1 MSDKPLPRL
10 ASTANSGES
19 LSAEDVATYL
29 RDHPDFF
36 VGRDALLG
44 ELLLPHGSTGSVS
57 LVERQLKVLRER
69 NQSMRRRLNEMVR
82 TARQNHRLFER
93 TLELT
98 LRLME
103 TAGTEARLRRLEDGL
118 TSGFDLDAV
127 AMHGIETEG
136 FSPDLR
142 RAIAVTS
149 EADAQPTVGHL
160 LRPGRIVCGLLR
172 EPELAF
178 LFAGQEA
185 DVASAAVM
193 PVEVPGGLLL
203 LALGSR
209 DPNHFTPDMGTMF
222 VRFLGDAIARMLMQE
237 ILPVGGTP
245 LGGTPVGGGAGSTGT
260 A

>member
-10 ASTANSGES
+10 TSHPDGDRPVGADE
-19 LSAEDVATYL
+19 VAVYL
-29 RDHPDFF
+29 RRHPEFF

-44 ELLLPHGSTGSVS
+44 ELLLPHGSAGSVS

-69 NQSMRRRLNEMVR
+69 NQSMRRRLNDMVR

-103 TAGTEARLRRLEDGL
+103 TDGTAARLRRLENGL
-118 TSGFDLDAV
+118 TEGFELDAV
-127 AMHGIETEG
+127 TMHGIEREG
-136 FSPDLR
+136 FFPELR
-142 RAIAVTS
+142 QAISVSS
-149 EADAQPTVGHL
+149 EVEAEPIVGHL

-178 LFAGQEA
+178 LFAGHEA

-222 VRFLGDAIARMLMQE
+222 VRFLGDAIARMLKQE
-237 ILPVGGTP
+237 ALP
-245 LGGTPVGGGAGSTGT
+245 LGNAPAGGGAGATGT

>member
-10 ASTANSGES
+10 ASHPDGGES
-19 LSAEDVATYL
+19 TSADDVAAYL
-29 RDHPDFF
+29 HEHPEFF
-36 VGRDALLG
+36 VDRDTLLS
-44 ELLLPHGSTGSVS
+44 ELLLPHGSSGSVS

-82 TARQNHRLFER
+82 TARLNHRLFER

-103 TAGTEARLRRLEDGL
+103 TDGTEVRLRRLEDGL
-118 TSGFDLDAV
+118 KKDFELDAV
-127 AMHGIETEG
+127 AMHGIEREG
-136 FSPDLR
+136 FSPALHQ
-142 RAIAVTS
+142 AITVTT
-149 EADAQPTVGHL
+149 EAEAQPTVGHL

-178 LFAGQEA
+178 LFTGHEA
-185 DVASAAVM
+185 EVASAAVM

-222 VRFLGDAIARMLMQE
+222 VRFLGDAIARMLRQE
-237 ILPVGGTP
+237 TLPVGGTP
-245 LGGTPVGGGAGSTGT
+245 EGGTPDDGAGAKGT

>member
-10 ASTANSGES
+10 APNADGAAS
-19 LSAEDVATYL
+19 LSAEEVAAYL
-29 RDHPDFF
+29 HDHPEFF
-36 VGRDALLG
+36 VGRDTLLG
-44 ELLLPHGSTGSVS
+44 ELILPHGSSGSVS

-82 TARQNHRLFER
+82 TARLNHRLFER

-103 TAGTEARLRRLEDGL
+103 TDGTEARLRRLEEGL
-118 TSGFDLDAV
+118 TSGFELDAV

-136 FSPDLR
+136 FPPALH

-149 EADAQPTVGHL
+149 EAEAQPTVGHL

-178 LFAGQEA
+178 LFAGKETEI
-185 DVASAAVM
+185 ASAAVM

-209 DPNHFTPDMGTMF
+209 DPNHFTPDMGTLF

-237 ILPVGGTP
+237 ALPRGGP
-245 LGGTPVGGGAGSTGT
+245 SAGEAGATGT

>member
-1 MSDKPLPRL
+1 MSEKPLPRL
-10 ASTANSGES
+10 VPNANGGES
-19 LSAEDVATYL
+19 MSADDVTVYL
-29 RDHPDFF
+29 RNHPEFF
-36 VGRDALLG
+36 VGRDTLLS
-44 ELLLPHGSTGSVS
+44 ELVLPHGSAGSIS
-57 LVERQLKVLRER
+57 LVERQLSVLRER

-82 TARQNHRLFER
+82 TARLNHRLFER

-103 TAGTEARLRRLEDGL
+103 TDGTEARLRRLEDGL

-127 AMHGIETEG
+127 AMQGIEKDG
-136 FSPDLR
+136 FSPALH
-142 RAIAVTS
+142 RAIAVTT
-149 EADAQPTVGHL
+149 EAQAQPTVGHL

-178 LFAGQEA
+178 LFAGHEA
-185 DVASAAVM
+185 EVASAAVM
-193 PVEVPGGLLL
+193 PVEIPGGLLL

-222 VRFLGDAIARMLMQE
+222 VRFLGDAIARMLIQE
-237 ILPVGGTP
+237 ALPDGGTP
-245 LGGTPVGGGAGSTGT
+245 EGGTGATGT

>member
-10 ASTANSGES
+10 TATPDGGES
-19 LSAEDVATYL
+19 MRDETIAVYL
-29 RDHPDFF
+29 RDHPEFF
-36 VGRDALLG
+36 VGRDALLS
-44 ELLLPHGSTGSVS
+44 ELLLPHGSSGSVS
-57 LVERQLKVLRER
+57 LVERQLSLLRER

-82 TARQNHRLFER
+82 TARLNHRLFER

-103 TAGTEARLRRLEDGL
+103 TDGTEARLQRLADGL

-127 AMHGIETEG
+127 AMHGIEREQ
-136 FSPDLR
+136 FSPALR
-142 RAIAVTS
+142 NAIAVIT
-149 EADAQPTVGHL
+149 EAEAQPTVGHL

-185 DVASAAVM
+185 EVASAAVM
-193 PVEVPGGLLL
+193 PVEIPGGLLL

-222 VRFLGDAIARMLMQE
+222 VRFLGDAMARMLVQE
-237 ILPVGGTP
+237 TLPVSGTP
-245 LGGTPVGGGAGSTGT
+245 GIGAGGATGT

>member
-10 ASTANSGES
+10 PSHPDGDASP
-19 LSAEDVATYL
+19 SADAVAAYL
-29 RDHPDFF
+29 RDHPEFF
-36 VGRDALLG
+36 VGRDTLLG
-44 ELLLPHGSTGSVS
+44 ELLLPHGSSGSVS
-57 LVERQLKVLRER
+57 LVERQLRVLRER

-82 TARQNHRLFER
+82 TARLNHRLFER

-103 TAGTEARLRRLEDGL
+103 TDGTEARLNRLEEGL
-118 TSGFDLDAV
+118 TQGFELDAV
-127 AMHGIETEG
+127 AMHGIERKG
-136 FSPDLR
+136 FSPALH
-142 RAIAVTS
+142 RAITVNT
-149 EADAQPTVGHL
+149 EVEAQPTVGHL

-237 ILPVGGTP
+237 ALPAGGTP
-245 LGGTPVGGGAGSTGT
+245 AGGTPEGGTSVTGT